1 MAYVLLATDASWV
14 ADDVKAALGGA
25 RTSVGV
31 CNDGKYVAKAI
42 IDRTPDLVICDLQV
56 GNMGGMATTMHL
68 RLEESGGRLPRVP
81 ILMLLDRAADLH
93 LARRSGA
100 DGWLIKPLDSV
111 RIRAAAHAIMTGGTF
126 KEGLPVEV
134 TDVVV
139 EDVVDVASDEV
150 SESTEP
156 VEAAAG

>member
-31 CNDGKYVAKAI
+31 CNDGKHVAQAI

-56 GNMGGMATTMHL
+56 GNMGGMAITMHL
-68 RLEESGGRLPRVP
+68 RLEESGGRLPHVP
-81 ILMLLDRAADLH
+81 ILMLLDRAADIH
-93 LARRSGA
+93 LARRSDA

-111 RIRAAAHAIMTGGTF
+111 RIRAAAHEIMTGGTF
-126 KEGLPVEV
+126 KEGLPVDV

-139 EDVVDVASDEV
+139 TDVSGTV

-156 VEAAAG
+156 VEASAG